1 MYKYYNFLLKK
12 VSSILTSYTSKNIFI
27 SSLPTSINTSYIMD
41 LSSNGISNQRS
52 TTNRNF
58 PNGERIVLNLS
69 QFYDDLFKL
78 ILKTNN

>member
-12 VSSILTSYTSKNIFI
+12 VPSILTSYASKNIFV
-27 SSLPTSINTSYIMD
+27 SS
-41 LSSNGISNQRS
+41 
-52 TTNRNF
+52 F